1 MQLNV
6 FEKEIKK
13 TKVFN
18 NYWQFTDNPQLVS
31 FRELVPEILS
41 TTYLTHSIYYYPAK
55 FIPQVVRFCINEYTQ
70 KNDWIID
77 PFAGSGT
84 VGLEAIISER
94 NAILTDLNFLLNHI
108 IPVKIPTQKEKL
120 NSTKLKKQLDY
131 IFENKSSFIPSWSN
145 LNYWYPNEIVD
156 VFQRLW
162 AGQKSL
168 EQDLYT
174 QIIQSVLVKVSK
186 QFSYAEHKAPK
197 LFISKT
203 KREYIENLLKRDWQ
217 SELKNII
224 YESSFETL
232 ITVNQ
237 FINATIDKQNQ
248 VKFYGGVDSSTFQ
261 HSDDLETSCML
272 TSPPYLQ
279 AQEYIRTF
287 KLDLF
292 WLGYDET
299 QVKAL
304 SKLEI
309 PYRKATRLIETETL
323 NKVRIGLE
331 REDLKEM
338 LNSYFCHTINA
349 LENASKN
356 LKTGGKACI
365 FVGNP
370 KVDGIEVET
379 WKVLLEYFT
388 DRNFNLIA
396 IFEDQIKT
404 RQLFKARKNKNPD
417 GMKSEFLLVLEK
429 R

>member
-1 MQLNV
+1 L
-6 FEKEIKK
+6 I
-13 TKVFN
+13 
-18 NYWQFTDNPQLVS
+18 
-31 FRELVPEILS
+31 
-41 TTYLTHSIYYYPAK
+41 
-55 FIPQVVRFCINEYTQ
+55 
-70 KNDWIID
+70 
-77 PFAGSGT
+77 
-84 VGLEAIISER
+84 
-94 NAILTDLNFLLNHI
+94 
-108 IPVKIPTQKEKL
+108 
-120 NSTKLKKQLDY
+120 
-131 IFENKSSFIPSWSN
+131 
-145 LNYWYPNEIVD
+145 
-156 VFQRLW
+156 
-162 AGQKSL
+162 
-168 EQDLYT
+168 
-174 QIIQSVLVKVSK
+174 KVSK

-217 SELKNII
+217 SELKNIV

-237 FINATIDKQNQ
+237 FINTTIDKQNQ

-261 HSDDLETSCML
+261 YVGDLETSCML

-292 WLGYDET
+292 WLGYDEN

-356 LKTGGKACI
+356 LKVGGKSCI

-388 DRNFNLIA
+388 DRNFNLNA

-417 GMKSEFLLVLEK
+417 GMKSEFLLVIEK
-429 R
+429 SKF